1 LQRRESILRR
11 RAEVAARRPKKA
23 PNQRAVVRLEAA
35 ALPGVLPAVLPEVLP
50 AVQQVA
56 RRVELRVVPRV
67 ARQAVL
73 QAGKPPAPRKREVR
87 DAAADVAAGKRLRLA
102 QPTRRC

>member
-1 LQRRESILRR
+1 MQRRESILRR

-35 ALPGVLPAVLPEVLP
+35 VLPAVLP

-56 RRVELRVVPRV
+56 RLVALLVVPRV

-87 DAAADVAAGKRLRLA
+87 DAAAADVVAGRRLRLA
-102 QPTRRC
+102 RPTRRC

>member
-1 LQRRESILRR
+1 MQRRESILRR
-11 RAEVAARRPKKA
+11 RAEVAARRLKKA

-35 ALPGVLPAVLPEVLP
+35 ALPAVLP
-50 AVQQVA
+50 AVQQ
-56 RRVELRVVPRV
+56 VELRVVPRV

-87 DAAADVAAGKRLRLA
+87 DAAADVAAGRRLRLA

>member
-35 ALPGVLPAVLPEVLP
+35 ALPGVLPAV
-50 AVQQVA
+50 QQ
-56 RRVELRVVPRV
+56 VELRVVPRV

-87 DAAADVAAGKRLRLA
+87 DAAAADVVAGRRLRLA
-102 QPTRRC
+102 RPTRRC

>member
-1 LQRRESILRR
+1 LRRRESILRR

-35 ALPGVLPAVLPEVLP
+35 VLP

-56 RRVELRVVPRV
+56 RLVARLVALRVVPRVVPRV

-73 QAGKPPAPRKREVR
+73 RAGKPPAPRKREVR
-87 DAAADVAAGKRLRLA
+87 GAAADVAAGRRLRLA